1 MLVWDRG
8 PGGSDDTI
16 RELAAHYPW
25 VKPVWL
31 SRNFGQHAAT
41 NSGMTSSGG
50 DSIFTINEDG
60 HHASAAIS
68 GMRDRA
74 YAEREQL
81 VYSKHAS
88 ATFAEGCAPHV

>member
-50 DSIFTINEDG
+50 D
-60 HHASAAIS
+60 
-68 GMRDRA
+68 
-74 YAEREQL
+74 
-81 VYSKHAS
+81 
-88 ATFAEGCAPHV
+88 